1 MVASHGKQEGILAFC
16 WLLSSIVVLSFSL
29 LFYTITVFFFLLF
42 NQLSVHRRNLS
53 KSKHFSSVSYYSV
66 RLNANYRK
74 RVSEEE
80 LRCQ

>member
-29 LFYTITVFFFLLF
+29 LFYTITVFFLLF
-42 NQLSVHRRNLS
+42 NQLFVHRRNLS